1 MFAWRPVLPQNGHVE
16 AHYRWQCIGWS
27 FPGDGVSRRPSQFG
41 SLWSLPLEKKKRKK
55 DVFRE
60 PTGRLVAADALATGH
75 SYSGRVWGR
84 RVSLL
89 QYAPLAVGAPLRVD
103 AVVKAHRFA
112 DQGPGWAKE
121 PEKQEKKKAASETT
135 PWRNNNLGHA
145 HGKLT
150 KGSGQRVLHSFRQY
164 FLLLVALRRVRKA
177 KERIHPRKFLSCALS
192 FPSLYTSFWSS

>member
-1 MFAWRPVLPQNGHVE
+1 MLCYSYPLRRNVRLASGVTTKWPRSGALSLAVYRLVVPRGWRIAAAVVVRLSLV
-16 AHYRWQCIGWS
+16 AAIG
-27 FPGDGVSRRPSQFG
+27 
-41 SLWSLPLEKKKRKK
+41 KKKRKK

-60 PTGRLVAADALATGH
+60 PSGRLVAADALATGH

-121 PEKQEKKKAASETT
+121 PEKQEKKKSGIGNNTMAEQQPGACTRKAYKRQWSE
-135 PWRNNNLGHA
+135 
-145 HGKLT
+145 
-150 KGSGQRVLHSFRQY
+150 SSSFISAV
-164 FLLLVALRRVRKA
+164 FLVAGCTPQSEKG
-177 KERIHPRKFLSCALS
+177 
-192 FPSLYTSFWSS
+192 